1 MFQKSLVQLLAVAS
15 IASQVA
21 AQYEVIPPS
30 MGPFFDDATLGS
42 AGDYGLN
49 NKGIDPAAEIAG
61 WFDMTDVWRTAQKV
75 LSPAVWSRVAGGSG
89 HEESMRWNSHIFEY
103 ITFRPRMGR
112 DLGNASLATSVT
124 LTNGAGVS
132 TKFDSASP
140 FFVSPSGSHGVVN
153 PEVAENGTVRAA
165 AAAGIIAGIAQY
177 STVPIAD
184 LGAIKAENQ
193 TYWYQM
199 YPDEKW
205 DPEAVTARLDA
216 AKAAGCSALLITVDT
231 TSEGW
236 QARAWRAG
244 GDEPTGNAQLHV
256 LTWENIEWI
265 KNNTDLPVVLKGILS
280 VEDAIL
286 ARDAGLAGI
295 YLSNHGGRQ
304 LDGAPAPVQVLME
317 INKYA
322 PGLVDEIPVF
332 ADGAIYSANH
342 ALKMLALGA
351 RMLGLGRPVQLS
363 LTMGQAGVERMLQNL
378 HDDMLVEMR
387 QIGVSSPSQLNTRY
401 INTQRAAGFVYD
413 GELQQ

>member
-1 MFQKSLVQLLAVAS
+1 MVPYAGLQLLAFS
-15 IASQVA
+15 FFMLRVA
-21 AQYEVIPPS
+21 AQYQVIPPS

-42 AGDYGLN
+42 AGDFGES
-49 NKGIDPAAEIAG
+49 NKVIDTATEIAG
-61 WFDMTDVWRTAQKV
+61 WYDMTDVWRTAQRV
-75 LSPAVWSRVAGGSG
+75 LTPAVWSRVAGGAG
-89 HEESMRWNSHIFEY
+89 HEESMRWNSRIFEY
-103 ITFRPRMGR
+103 INFRPRMGR

-132 TKFDSASP
+132 TTFDSASP

-165 AAAGIIAGIAQY
+165 AAAGIIAGIAQF

-193 TYWYQM
+193 TYWYQI

-205 DPEAVTARLDA
+205 DPEALMAKLDA

-231 TSEGW
+231 ASEGW

-244 GDEPTGNAQLHV
+244 GDDPTGNAQLHL
-256 LTWENIEWI
+256 LTWDNIAWI
-265 KNNTDLPVVLKGILS
+265 KDNTDLPVVLKGIQS
-280 VEDAIL
+280 VEDAVM
-286 ARDAGLAGI
+286 ARDLGLAGI

-304 LDGAPAPVQVLME
+304 LDGAPAPAQVLME

-322 PGLVDEIPVF
+322 PGLTDEIPVF

-351 RMLGLGRPVQLS
+351 KMLGLGRPVQLS

-387 QIGVSSPSQLNTRY
+387 QIGVSSPSQLNLKY
-401 INTQRAAGFVYD
+401 LNTQRAAGFVYD
-413 GELQQ
+413 GELQ